1 MKYGA
6 DVYKSGWTTIYLG
19 ELGGG
24 LLAWCTCC
32 IMLYC
37 RTVKFHFARLASSV
51 FRRLLVAARYFT
63 EHCSRSQ
70 FLQEL
75 FTSYDLLDLQF
86 PGFLESLLGLLCCS
100 NDYLVAPRYF
110 RVWPISV
117 AALLS
122 IFISPIKSP
131 KSTPSK
137 RNFQQ
142 WHQWL
147 LDILIMVIVPI
158 HQWMSPLVNS

>member
-37 RTVKFHFARLASSV
+37 RTVKFHFAWLASSV

-63 EHCSRSQ
+63 EHCNRSQ

-86 PGFLESLLGLLCCS
+86 PGFLESLLGLLCYVQMTILLPQ
-100 NDYLVAPRYF
+100 DIF
-110 RVWPISV
+110 RSGLFLWRHSCPYSYRQLNRPSLPSQKETSSSGISGYWT
-117 AALLS
+117 S
-122 IFISPIKSP
+122 S
-131 KSTPSK
+131 
-137 RNFQQ
+137 
-142 WHQWL
+142 
-147 LDILIMVIVPI
+147 
-158 HQWMSPLVNS
+158 